1 MAVSELV
8 LFRHGKSDWGAGV
21 EDAQRPLNRRGE
33 ESARLMGRMIASAGR
48 VPDLVLS
55 SPARRA
61 RLTADLAAEAGGWP
75 SPIIEDERLCPG
87 SPREIV
93 QVVRER
99 VVGIDRVMVVGHEP
113 ALSQTAS
120 LLLGGAS
127 LHMATAAAACLAVE
141 GWEALGPGAGTLLWM
156 VIPRLFPDRR
166 APSP

>member
-1 MAVSELV
+1 MAVSELI
-8 LFRHGKSDWGAGV
+8 LFRHGKSDWGADAD
-21 EDAQRPLNRRGE
+21 DAQRPLNHRGE
-33 ESARLMGRMIASAGR
+33 ESARLMGRMIASADR

-87 SPREIV
+87 SPRQIV
-93 QVVRER
+93 QAVRELAA
-99 VVGIDRVMVVGHEP
+99 GIDRVMVVGHEP

-127 LHMATAAAACLAVE
+127 LRMATAAVACVAVE
-141 GWEALGPGAGTLLWM
+141 GWEALGPEAGTLLWM
-156 VIPRLFPDRR
+156 VVPRLFPDRR